1 MPSALFIGRSTIDLT
16 SLVETFPGP
25 DEKIK
30 ALANDVMTG
39 GSALNAAVAFAH
51 LGGWSHLATAL
62 GSHNLFPDLV
72 KAELRER
79 GVTAI
84 DICDDPSY
92 SIPVSTV
99 ISTRST
105 SERLIINSS
114 HPECSDVRRW
124 PELISGFDLIQLDQ
138 YEWPFVAA
146 HMDLLRAYD
155 GPIVLD
161 GGTWKDW
168 SPEFLSL
175 TTIPIVSERFHE
187 DGADGFAA
195 LCDELGIRQWAM
207 THGADG
213 VTFSDNGA
221 RGSLP
226 APRVTAVDTMGAGDI
241 FHGAFCWHYLA
252 GGDFTGAL
260 CEAAG
265 IAARSCAFHGTRGWL
280 NG

>member
-1 MPSALFIGRSTIDLT
+1 MPGALFIGRSTIDLT

-25 DEKIK
+25 DEKVR
-30 ALANDVMTG
+30 ALANDVITG
-39 GSALNAAVAFAH
+39 GSALNAAVTFAH
-51 LGGWSHLATAL
+51 LGGRPHLATAL
-62 GSHNLFPDLV
+62 GSHSLFPDLV
-72 KAELRER
+72 KAELRGR
-79 GVTAI
+79 GVTPI
-84 DICDDPSY
+84 DICDDPDY

-124 PELISGFDLIQLDQ
+124 PELNVGFDLIQLDQ

-146 HMDLLRAYD
+146 HMDLLRTYS

-175 TTIPIVSERFHE
+175 TTIPIVSERFHD

-195 LCDELGIRQWAM
+195 QCDALGIRQWAM

-213 VTFSDNGA
+213 VTFSDNGV
-221 RGSLP
+221 RGHLA
-226 APRVTAVDTMGAGDI
+226 APRVVAVDTLGAGDI
-241 FHGAFCWHYLA
+241 FHGAFCWYYLES
-252 GGDFTGAL
+252 GDFQRAL
-260 CEAAG
+260 REAAG
-265 IAARSCAFHGTRGWL
+265 VAARSCTHYGTRGWL
-280 NG
+280 ND